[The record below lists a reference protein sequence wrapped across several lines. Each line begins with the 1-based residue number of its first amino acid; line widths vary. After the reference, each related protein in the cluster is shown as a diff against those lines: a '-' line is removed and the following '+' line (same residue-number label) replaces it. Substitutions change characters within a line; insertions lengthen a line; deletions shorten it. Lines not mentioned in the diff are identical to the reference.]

1 MLILI
6 IYNVLFISIKL
17 EMLTVLIL
25 KATLG
30 MVIQHPA
37 FLCPELNEELLK
49 VAKSVGCQS
58 VLGKTMCTYDFYE
71 GV

>member
-1 MLILI
+1 
-6 IYNVLFISIKL
+6 
-17 EMLTVLIL
+17 MLTVLIL

-37 FLCPELNEELLK
+37 FLCPELNKELLE
-49 VAKSVGCQS
+49 VSKSVGCQS